1 MRYETVVPGNF
12 LVRRNRF
19 IAEAEVAGRRETIH
33 VKNTGRCRELLVP
46 GCEVWL
52 EKADN
57 PQRKTLYDLIAVKK
71 LRSGR
76 EPLLIN
82 MDSQIPNAAAFEWL
96 PASGLFSSRARFR
109 REVTY
114 KNSRFDIFAEDGTRR
129 AFVEVKG
136 VTLEDNGTVLFPDAP
151 TERGVKHLNELAAC
165 VREGFE
171 AYIFFVVQMKGVSR
185 FRPNDAL
192 HPEFGG
198 ALRRAVR
205 AGVKLL
211 VRDCRVGPDS
221 IEIDEPVEADLA
233 FRT

>member
-1 MRYETVVPGNF
+1 M
-12 LVRRNRF
+12 
-19 IAEAEVAGRRETIH
+19 
-33 VKNTGRCRELLVP
+33 
-46 GCEVWL
+46 
-52 EKADN
+52 
-57 PQRKTLYDLIAVKK
+57 
-71 LRSGR
+71 
-76 EPLLIN
+76 
-82 MDSQIPNAAAFEWL
+82 
-96 PASGLFSSRARFR
+96 
-109 REVTY
+109 
-114 KNSRFDIFAEDGTRR
+114 
-129 AFVEVKG
+129 
-136 VTLEDNGTVLFPDAP
+136 TLEDNGTVLFPDAP